1 MATGN
6 FYNEN
11 ASRIFAS
18 ACEDE
23 FDYEDLI
30 DNVEYAIKELGKLS
44 WSSGKAGKYID
55 NSSKIL
61 EYSLS
66 DSFAYAD
73 GTSIECVIHP
83 VVRSGYYSGV
93 NLDWICEYYID
104 GHEVESDDCI
114 KEHLTWYEGYTELKA
129 LKTSVTRFK
138 RLDKIKEKLTDKLEK
153 IYRDYTTPLVVT
165 ARFSNGETMYA
176 EAK

>member
-18 ACEDE
+18 ACEEE

-30 DNVEYAIKELGKLS
+30 SNVEYGIKALDKLS
-44 WSSGKAGKYID
+44 FNSGKAGEYLD
-55 NSSKIL
+55 DSSKIL

-66 DSFAYAD
+66 DTFDYAD

-83 VVRSGYYSGV
+83 VARSGYYSGV

-104 GHEVESDDCI
+104 GHEVVSDECI
-114 KEHLTWYEGYTELKA
+114 KDHLTYYEDYTELKA
-129 LKTSVTRFK
+129 LKTSVARFK
-138 RLDKIKEKLTDKLEK
+138 RLDKIKEKLTDKLEN
-153 IYRDYTTPLVVT
+153 IYLDYTTPLVVT

-176 EAK
+176 EA